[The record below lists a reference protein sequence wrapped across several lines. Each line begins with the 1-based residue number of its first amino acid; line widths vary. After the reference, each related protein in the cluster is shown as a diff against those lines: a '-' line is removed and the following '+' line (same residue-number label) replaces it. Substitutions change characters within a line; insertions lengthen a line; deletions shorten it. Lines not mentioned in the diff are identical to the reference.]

1 MIYKTS
7 LIIIISIIHF
17 KNFIKQIFINI
28 INNLN
33 SFTFVSLVLN
43 FFNHS
48 KKIYKQ
54 QKFEKFLNQNSKF
67 WSHKYNYKKKQNTFI
82 LESFINHEAYSI
94 SNSIIGKYLQEIYNS
109 NLIGIIKPN
118 NFRGIDILKSYGIKD
133 IIFFKEQTLKERIQN
148 LHFINNQI
156 NLNDSIKNF
165 LNFKYLKTDA
175 GMTAYDSYIRYKGD
189 PNLNNVNYSLLFFLT
204 DVIYACNFFNNILDK
219 NKFSGLIQSETS
231 FSPSNS
237 LFQISL
243 SKKIKVYS
251 RVGTSNLTIRI
262 YDNFKQRYKYRNSLS
277 NKLFEHIFKLNKKK
291 CIDYQNDIQDK
302 KFKDGSFGI
311 DPRVLS
317 KNRNVEKKMITKNE
331 FISKFNWDRGKKII
345 VIFLHHLIDRNY
357 HSGPRKNFI
366 DNYSWTKY
374 ILMLPK
380 ILKILMIKTTS
391 I

>member
-1 MIYKTS
+1 M
-7 LIIIISIIHF
+7 
-17 KNFIKQIFINI
+17 
-28 INNLN
+28 
-33 SFTFVSLVLN
+33 
-43 FFNHS
+43 
-48 KKIYKQ
+48 
-54 QKFEKFLNQNSKF
+54 
-67 WSHKYNYKKKQNTFI
+67 
-82 LESFINHEAYSI
+82 
-94 SNSIIGKYLQEIYNS
+94 
-109 NLIGIIKPN
+109 
-118 NFRGIDILKSYGIKD
+118 
-133 IIFFKEQTLKERIQN
+133 
-148 LHFINNQI
+148 
-156 NLNDSIKNF
+156 
-165 LNFKYLKTDA
+165 
-175 GMTAYDSYIRYKGD
+175 
-189 PNLNNVNYSLLFFLT
+189 LFFLT

-331 FISKFNWDRGKKII
+331 FISKFNWDREKNYCNLFTSFDRQKLPQWSKKK
-345 VIFLHHLIDRNY
+345 FY
-357 HSGPRKNFI
+357 
-366 DNYSWTKY
+366 
-374 ILMLPK
+374 
-380 ILKILMIKTTS
+380 
-391 I
+391 